1 MSIGFNWFKDYEIK
15 TVKENICNGRYDYAV
30 LKYMGGGDTSH
41 SAGNIIRVQ
50 ELLEEYGNIRI
61 PEICEDWLKEGDKL
75 DLVDPK
81 EISKVCK
88 LILDDTKVDEVG
100 MRERIKWFKELSDEG
115 YYLTYDCD

>member
-1 MSIGFNWFKDYEIK
+1 MSIGFNWFKDYELKTIK
-15 TVKENICNGRYDYAV
+15 YSMHDNGIIVKYI
-30 LKYMGGGDTSH
+30 GGGDTSH

-75 DLVDPK
+75 DLIDPK
-81 EISKVCK
+81 EVSKVCQ
-88 LILDDTKVDEVG
+88 LILNDTKVDEVG
-100 MRERIKWFKELSDEG
+100 FRERIEWFKELSDEG